1 MCNFF
6 LFQVTSATTSF
17 VMKIL
22 RAFGSKHF
30 LTQIQEIG
38 FLIHWESLLSTQG
51 DEMGMLEDFIT
62 AIHDLNS
69 LKFKVR
75 ERETERQRETEKEE
89 GRDKRE
95 RVGRVRFKF

>member
-1 MCNFF
+1 MCTCVNFF

-69 LKFKVR
+69 LKFKVSER
-75 ERETERQRETEKEE
+75 DRETEREREE

-95 RVGRVRFKF
+95 RG